1 MNQLMETLFFALGA
15 QLSEAEV
22 QAVKDAKESV
32 RAAEQRLTYDEFEN
46 LWNAVSDIER
56 ASDLDSFTKGF
67 RLGVQLTLE
76 GLRPVSP
83 NQPA

>member
-1 MNQLMETLFFALGA
+1 MNQLMDTLFVSLAS

-22 QAVKDAKESV
+22 QTIKDTRESI
-32 RAAEQRLTYDEFEN
+32 RAAEQRLTFEEFEN
-46 LWNAVSDIER
+46 LWNAISDINR

-76 GLRPVSP
+76 GLRPIS
-83 NQPA
+83 